1 MPSEHRAESL
11 GETGEASGP
20 RRHGGTPVTPGRCT
34 PGIRTIAL
42 LVMCALGCGASGPP
56 IPAQPNIVIFML
68 DAARADHFGIYGYDR
83 PTTPHIDAFARTATR
98 YTRAVAEGS
107 FTFASA
113 SALFSAL
120 PPDRTGLLRARR
132 LDDDLVLF
140 AEIAQRAGYR
150 THAYSE
156 NPYVTTAFGFDRG
169 FQRFD
174 AVLDYQRYQSK
185 LTQFEH
191 SDASPG
197 IDGALRFMTEEP
209 GVPFL
214 AYVHLLRPHNPYTP
228 PDAFAGR
235 FGSLPNSKD
244 GSTKTL
250 FAIDRSKRKAK
261 PLRLANITALYDENL
276 AYGDAMFGRLLDG
289 MRGRDLLNDTIII
302 VLSDHGEAFLEHGRL
317 LHGSTTFDE
326 MIRVPLL
333 IHVPGEDERVV
344 DHPVQLADL
353 GTALRDV
360 LAGSDAP
367 LERLLDLRRAA
378 DDPTLSWSLLNYH
391 RVCARTPHRK
401 LIVDTRSLEAVAY
414 YDLENDPEE
423 LTTLPLDGEGTRLLE
438 LLRTR
443 IRESRASLTGSVDQP
458 LDPALREQLRAL
470 GYTE

>member
-1 MPSEHRAESL
+1 
-11 GETGEASGP
+11 
-20 RRHGGTPVTPGRCT
+20 
-34 PGIRTIAL
+34 
-42 LVMCALGCGASGPP
+42 MCALGCGASEPP

-83 PTTPHIDAFARTATR
+83 PTTPQIDAFARTATR

-113 SALFSAL
+113 SALFSGL
-120 PPDRTGLLRARR
+120 PPDRTGLLKARR
-132 LDDDLVLF
+132 LGDDLVLF

-156 NPYVTTAFGFDRG
+156 NPYVTAAFGFDRG

-174 AVLDYQRYQSK
+174 AVLSYQSYRSK
-185 LTQFEH
+185 LQRFEH
-191 SDASPG
+191 SDALPG
-197 IDGALRFMTEEP
+197 IDQTLRFMTEEP

-228 PDAFAGR
+228 PDGFAGR
-235 FGSLPNSKD
+235 FGSLPKSKD

-250 FAIDRSKRKAK
+250 FAIDRSKREAK
-261 PLRLANITALYDENL
+261 PRRLANIRALYDENL

-289 MRGRDLLNDTIII
+289 MRDRDLLDDTIII

-333 IHVPGEDERVV
+333 IRVPGEKARVV

-353 GTALRDV
+353 GRALRDV
-360 LAGSDAP
+360 VTGPGVS
-367 LERLLDLRRAA
+367 LERLVGLRRAV
-378 DDPTLSWSLLNYH
+378 DDPTLSWSLLDYH
-391 RVCARTPHRK
+391 RVCARTPRRK
-401 LIVDTRSLEAVAY
+401 LIADTRSLEAVAY
-414 YDLENDPEE
+414 YDLESDPGE
-423 LTTLPLDGEGTRLLE
+423 LTTLPLDDEGARLLE

-443 IRESRASLTGSVDQP
+443 IREGHASLTKSVGRP
-458 LDPALREQLRAL
+458 LDPALLDHLRAL
-470 GYTE
+470 GYTED